1 MSSVSLGAAPTAD
14 CPDRADAD
22 AALVT
27 VCFSVQAVAEPGVMP
42 RVLEL
47 FAKRGLVP
55 QKWHST
61 VSGTAL
67 AIDVQA
73 GGPAY
78 PVRFKSTGGASPFLP
93 STNPACSN
101 INSST
106 GSGTILFDNWGTTT
120 TVTPPPSA
128 LDFSSLGG

>member
-1 MSSVSLGAAPTAD
+1 MSSVSLGAAPAAD
-14 CPDRADAD
+14 CPDRADRD

-27 VCFSVQAVAEPGVMP
+27 FCFSVQAVAEPGVMP

-73 GGPAY
+73 GGLGRDTADY
-78 PVRFKSTGGASPFLP
+78 IARCMRQIVGVDAVLTSERRAP
-93 STNPACSN
+93 S
-101 INSST
+101 
-106 GSGTILFDNWGTTT
+106 
-120 TVTPPPSA
+120 
-128 LDFSSLGG
+128 